1 MELRKFND
9 AFSQK
14 IASIKIAYGI
24 YNVEFIKM
32 PTAERDS

>member
-9 AFSQK
+9 AQK

>member
-14 IASIKIAYGI
+14 IASIKIVYGI

>member
-24 YNVEFIKM
+24 YNVEL